1 MSANLSRFELTAADL
16 GLNSFELPPSDFD
29 PKTAPGD
36 TLQRFGVLQRPTAD
50 TSIQYRKFWNRLFAR
65 EPTFVTPRFKP
76 RISNQENLRTTSS
89 LAVGGIQYN
98 NWAGIGIES
107 SGSPI
112 ISVSGTWN
120 VPNLN
125 VPAGLG
131 DGISCI
137 NSVWIGIDGFSPPK
151 SDILQA
157 GVDLIVTR
165 QAGVLNVEILPWWEW
180 WKGQSFYFDSFPVS
194 PGDIISCNISSA
206 AGGTTGALY
215 MANLISGAHVS
226 LPIPA
231 PAGTTLLGNCAEWI
245 VERQT
250 FDANSGTLTELSIFG
265 SVFLDNAFATT
276 TIPPKMDQQTRLA
289 GNGTPISM
297 TTTDNVTILAR
308 PTILGP
314 TTFRIDR
321 AE

>member
-1 MSANLSRFELTAADL
+1 MPANSNRFELTAADL

-29 PKTAPGD
+29 PKTAPD
-36 TLQRFGVLQRPTAD
+36 DILQRFGVLQRPTAD
-50 TSIQYRKFWNRLFAR
+50 TSIQYRELWDRLFAR
-65 EPTFVTPRFKP
+65 DPTYVTPRFKP
-76 RISNQENLRTTSS
+76 RISNRRNLSNIS
-89 LAVGGIQYN
+89 NFAVGGIQYD

-107 SGSPI
+107 DGSPI

-125 VPAGLG
+125 VPVGLQ

-137 NSVWIGIDGFSPPK
+137 NSVWIGIDGFSPPN

-157 GVDLIVTR
+157 GVDLKVTR

-180 WKGQSFYFDSFPVS
+180 WKGQSFYFDGFPVS
-194 PGDIISCNISSA
+194 PGDTISCNISSA
-206 AGGTTGALY
+206 AGGTIGTLY
-215 MANLISGAHVS
+215 MSNLISGHHVS

-231 PAGTTLLGNCAEWI
+231 PAGTTLIGNCAEWI

-250 FDANSGTLTELSIFG
+250 FDSGSETLTELSNFG
-265 SVFLDNAFATT
+265 SIFLDNAFATT
-276 TIPPKMDQQTRLA
+276 TIPPKTDQQTRPA
-289 GNGTPISM
+289 GKGTPISM
-297 TTTDNVTILAR
+297 TATDDVTILAR
-308 PTILGP
+308 STILGP

-321 AE
+321 AQ